1 MNKINS
7 LSSKNALKPA
17 PDSNTVPSSC
27 FFSSKWTL
35 FVGKLFILPGLPLDV
50 FREKPE

>member
-17 PDSNTVPSSC
+17 PDSNTVPSS
-27 FFSSKWTL
+27 FFFLLS
-35 FVGKLFILPGLPLDV
+35 GLCLLENCLYYRDCH
-50 FREKPE
+50 